1 MHLDTQL
8 VAALLVFGLIALA
21 SRQIGTFFTRIHFP
35 LVTGFLL
42 TGILAGPQVL
52 QVVSAGSL
60 ARVHFLDQIALG
72 FIGFAAGAHLY
83 LPELKSRFRTIRW
96 VTLGQVVFTYPLST
110 LALFLL
116 ADTIPFMATLPAPAR
131 LAIALMAAAILVAR
145 SPSSAIAIINEL
157 RASGPF
163 TRLVLGVTVTIDV
176 VVILLFAISS
186 SVADALLDQLGFRF
200 SLVLLV
206 VAEIV
211 MAVGLG
217 VILGKIISLL
227 SSIPLNGVLKG
238 ILLLACNYMAFPL
251 SSSLHHLS
259 RDSWSVEIFL
269 EPLLVCMLA
278 GFVVT
283 NFTSSRTEFQRLLD
297 LVGPTVYIT
306 FFTLVGAS
314 LTFDTLL
321 QTWHIALLLF
331 TVRLLGIF
339 VGSVAGG
346 MAAGDPW
353 RLNRI
358 SWMTFVTQAGI
369 GLGLAREVAV
379 EFPEWGEAFATMMIA
394 VIILNQLV
402 GPPLFKWALHMAGES
417 HVRAGRRDLR
427 GLPVAFI
434 FGLEGQSL
442 ALARQLQTH
451 GWVVH
456 VLTLKSEPI
465 EEVPERGI
473 EIVPMLDLSPAS
485 LEKIGAGK
493 AQAIVA
499 LMQDK
504 ENLEICQAAYERF
517 GTQCVIVR
525 SHDRSYWE
533 RYRALGATI
542 LDPGLAMVN
551 LLDHFVRSPAAAAL
565 LLGMEKGQDVVELVV
580 SNPNLQGTALRD
592 LQLPGD
598 TLVLSVFRNR
608 ASLIC
613 HGYTRLHVGDHIT
626 IVGSESSLEE
636 IQLRFSDYV
645 GFEPDQK
652 IRRESRDSSP
662 SKAPKYSLS

>member
-21 SRQIGTFFTRIHFP
+21 SRQIGAFFTRIHFP

-42 TGILAGPQVL
+42 TGILAGPHVL

-72 FIGFAAGAHLY
+72 FIGFAAGTHLY

-96 VTLGQVVFTYPLST
+96 VTLGQVVFTYTLST

-116 ADTIPFMATLPAPAR
+116 ADAIPFMETLPAPAR
-131 LAIALMAAAILVAR
+131 LAIALIGAAILVAR

-157 RASGPF
+157 RARGPF

-176 VVILLFAISS
+176 VVIILFAISS
-186 SVADALLDQLGFRF
+186 SIADALLGQLGFRF
-200 SLVLLV
+200 GLVLLV

-211 MAVGLG
+211 MAAGLG
-217 VILGKIISLL
+217 VILGKILSLL
-227 SSIPLNGVLKG
+227 STIPVNGVLKG
-238 ILLLACNYMAFPL
+238 ILLLACNYLAFPF
-251 SSSLHHLS
+251 SSFLHHLS
-259 RDSWSVEIFL
+259 RDSWTVEVFL
-269 EPLLVCMLA
+269 EPLLVCMVA

-283 NFTSSRTEFQRLLD
+283 NFSSSRTEFQRLID

-314 LTFDTLL
+314 LAFDTLL

-331 TVRLLGIF
+331 SVRLLGIF
-339 VGSVAGG
+339 MGSVAGG

-379 EFPEWGEAFATMMIA
+379 EFPEWGEAFAAMMIA

-417 HVRAGRRDLR
+417 HVKAGRRDLR

-442 ALARQLQTH
+442 ALARQLHAH
-451 GWVVH
+451 GWVVR
-456 VLTLKSEPI
+456 VLTLITEPI
-465 EEVPERGI
+465 EEVPEREI
-473 EIVPMLDLSPAS
+473 EIIPMLDLSPAS
-485 LEKIGAGK
+485 LEKVGAGK
-493 AQAIVA
+493 AQAFVT
-499 LMQDK
+499 LMRDE

-525 SHDRSYWE
+525 SHDRSFWE

-636 IQLRFSDYV
+636 VQLRFSDYV

-652 IRRESRDSSP
+652 ITRDSRDSSP

>member
-21 SRQIGTFFTRIHFP
+21 SRQIGSFFTLIHFP

-42 TGILAGPQVL
+42 TGIVAGPYVL
-52 QVVSAGSL
+52 EVVSAESL

-96 VTLGQVVFTYPLST
+96 VTLGQLVFTYTLSA

-116 ADTIPFMATLPAPAR
+116 AGAIPFMAELPTPAR
-131 LAIALMAAAILVAR
+131 LAIALMGAAILVAR

-157 RASGPF
+157 RARGPF
-163 TRLVLGVTVTIDV
+163 TRLVLGVTVTMDV
-176 VVILLFAISS
+176 IVILLFSISS
-186 SVADALLDQLGFRF
+186 SIADVLMDQLGFRF
-200 SLVLLV
+200 GLVLLV

-211 MAVGLG
+211 MAAGLG
-217 VILGKIISLL
+217 VILGKVVARVST
-227 SSIPLNGVLKG
+227 IPANGALKG
-238 ILLLACNYMAFPL
+238 ILLLACNYLVFPF
-251 SSSLHHLS
+251 SSFLHHWS
-259 RDSWSVEIFL
+259 SDSWAVEIFL
-269 EPLLVCMLA
+269 EPLLVCMVA

-283 NFTSSRTEFQRLLD
+283 NFSSRRTELHSVLD
-297 LVGPTVYIT
+297 LVGQPVYVV

-314 LTFDTLL
+314 LTFGTLV

-331 TVRLLGIF
+331 AVRLLAIF
-339 VGSVAGG
+339 IGSVVGG
-346 MAAGDPW
+346 MAGGDPW

-358 SWMTFVTQAGI
+358 SWLTFVTQAGI

-379 EFPEWGEAFATMMIA
+379 EFPGWGESFATMMIA
-394 VIILNQLV
+394 VIIINQLV

-417 HVRAGRRDLR
+417 HVRARGRDLR
-427 GLPVAFI
+427 GVPVAFV

-442 ALARQLQTH
+442 ALGRQLNAH
-451 GWVVH
+451 GWMVHIVTRKTEPLEVV
-456 VLTLKSEPI
+456 SNGEF
-465 EEVPERGI
+465 
-473 EIVPMLDLSPAS
+473 EIVPVPDLSPAS
-485 LEKIGAGK
+485 LEKVGAGK
-493 AQAIVA
+493 AQAFVS
-499 LMQDK
+499 LMRDE

-525 SHDRSYWE
+525 SHDRFYWE

-565 LLGMEKGQDVVELVV
+565 LLGMERGQDVVELVV

-626 IVGSESSLEE
+626 IVGSDSSLEE

-645 GFEPDQK
+645 GLEPDQN
-652 IRRESRDSSP
+652 IQQDSRDPSP
-662 SKAPKYSLS
+662 LESVTRS

>member
-1 MHLDTQL
+1 MALDTQL
-8 VAALLVFGLIALA
+8 VAALLVFGLIAIA
-21 SRQIGTFFTRIHFP
+21 SRQIGAFFTRIHFP

-42 TGILAGPQVL
+42 TGIVAGPYVL
-52 QVVSAGSL
+52 EVVSAGSL

-96 VTLGQVVFTYPLST
+96 VTLGQLVFTYTLSS

-116 ADTIPFMATLPAPAR
+116 ADAIPFMATLPTPAR
-131 LAIALMAAAILVAR
+131 LAIALMGAAILVAR

-157 RASGPF
+157 RARGPF
-163 TRLVLGVTVTIDV
+163 TRLVLGVTITMDV

-186 SVADALLDQLGFRF
+186 SIADVLLDQLGFRLG
-200 SLVLLV
+200 LVLFV

-211 MAVGLG
+211 IAAGLG
-217 VILGKIISLL
+217 VILGKLVARVST
-227 SSIPLNGVLKG
+227 IPANGALKG
-238 ILLLACNYMAFPL
+238 ILLLACNYLVFPF
-251 SSSLHHLS
+251 SSFLHHFS
-259 RDSWSVEIFL
+259 RDSLSVEIFL
-269 EPLLVCMLA
+269 EPLLVCMVA

-283 NFTSSRTEFQRLLD
+283 NFSSSRTEVHPVLD
-297 LVGPTVYIT
+297 LVGQPVYVV

-314 LTFDTLL
+314 LTFGTLV

-331 TVRLLGIF
+331 AVRLLGIF
-339 VGSVAGG
+339 VGSVVGGVAG
-346 MAAGDPW
+346 GDPW

-394 VIILNQLV
+394 VIIINQLV

-427 GLPVAFI
+427 GVPVAFI

-442 ALARQLQTH
+442 ALARQLHAH

-456 VLTLKSEPI
+456 IVTRKTESI
-465 EEVPERGI
+465 EEVPEREI
-473 EIVPMLDLSPAS
+473 EIVSVLDLSPAS
-485 LEKIGAGK
+485 LEKVGAGK
-493 AQAIVA
+493 AQAFVA
-499 LMQDK
+499 LMQNE

-525 SHDRSYWE
+525 SQDRS
-533 RYRALGATI
+533 
-542 LDPGLAMVN
+542 
-551 LLDHFVRSPAAAAL
+551 
-565 LLGMEKGQDVVELVV
+565 
-580 SNPNLQGTALRD
+580 
-592 LQLPGD
+592 
-598 TLVLSVFRNR
+598 
-608 ASLIC
+608 
-613 HGYTRLHVGDHIT
+613 
-626 IVGSESSLEE
+626 
-636 IQLRFSDYV
+636 
-645 GFEPDQK
+645 
-652 IRRESRDSSP
+652 
-662 SKAPKYSLS
+662 

>member
-1 MHLDTQL
+1 MPREHTSIYLN
-8 VAALLVFGLIALA
+8 
-21 SRQIGTFFTRIHFP
+21 SRA
-35 LVTGFLL
+35 V
-42 TGILAGPQVL
+42 
-52 QVVSAGSL
+52 
-60 ARVHFLDQIALG
+60 
-72 FIGFAAGAHLY
+72 
-83 LPELKSRFRTIRW
+83 FRTIRW
-96 VTLGQVVFTYPLST
+96 VTLGQLVFTYTLSA

-116 ADTIPFMATLPAPAR
+116 AGAIPFMAELPTPAR
-131 LAIALMAAAILVAR
+131 LAIALMGAAILVAR

-157 RASGPF
+157 RARGPF
-163 TRLVLGVTVTIDV
+163 TRLVLGVTVTMDV
-176 VVILLFAISS
+176 IVILLFSISS
-186 SVADALLDQLGFRF
+186 SIADVLLDQLGFRF
-200 SLVLLV
+200 GLVLLV
-206 VAEIV
+206 VAEIA
-211 MAVGLG
+211 MAAGLG
-217 VILGKIISLL
+217 VILGKVVARVST
-227 SSIPLNGVLKG
+227 IPANGALKG
-238 ILLLACNYMAFPL
+238 ILLLACNYLVFPF
-251 SSSLHHLS
+251 SSFLHHWS
-259 RDSWSVEIFL
+259 SDSWAVEIFL
-269 EPLLVCMLA
+269 EPLLVCMVA

-283 NFTSSRTEFQRLLD
+283 NFSSRRTELHSVLD
-297 LVGPTVYIT
+297 LVGQPVYVV

-314 LTFDTLL
+314 LTFGTLV

-331 TVRLLGIF
+331 AVRLLAIF
-339 VGSVAGG
+339 IGSVVGG
-346 MAAGDPW
+346 MAGGDPW

-358 SWMTFVTQAGI
+358 SWLTFVTQAGI

-379 EFPEWGEAFATMMIA
+379 EFPGWGESFATMMIA
-394 VIILNQLV
+394 VIIINQLV

-417 HVRAGRRDLR
+417 HVRARHRDLR
-427 GLPVAFI
+427 GVPVAFV

-442 ALARQLQTH
+442 ALGRQLNAH
-451 GWVVH
+451 GWMVHIVTRKTEPLEVV
-456 VLTLKSEPI
+456 SNG
-465 EEVPERGI
+465 EV
-473 EIVPMLDLSPAS
+473 EIVPVPDLSPAS
-485 LEKIGAGK
+485 LEKVGAGK
-493 AQAIVA
+493 AQAFVS
-499 LMQDK
+499 LMRDE

-565 LLGMEKGQDVVELVV
+565 LLGMERGQDVVELVV

-626 IVGSESSLEE
+626 IVGSDSSLEE

-645 GFEPDQK
+645 GLEPDQN
-652 IRRESRDSSP
+652 IQQDSRDSSP
-662 SKAPKYSLS
+662 SLESVESVTRS

>member
-1 MHLDTQL
+1 MALDTQL

-21 SRQIGTFFTRIHFP
+21 SRQIGAFFTRIHFP

-42 TGILAGPQVL
+42 TGIVAGPYVL
-52 QVVSAGSL
+52 EVVSAGSL

-96 VTLGQVVFTYPLST
+96 VTLGQLVFTYTLSS

-116 ADTIPFMATLPAPAR
+116 ADAIPFMATLPTPAR
-131 LAIALMAAAILVAR
+131 LAIALMGAAILVAR

-157 RASGPF
+157 RARGPF
-163 TRLVLGVTVTIDV
+163 TRLVLGVTITMDV
-176 VVILLFAISS
+176 IVILLFAISS
-186 SVADALLDQLGFRF
+186 SIADVLLDQLGFRLG
-200 SLVLLV
+200 LVLFV

-211 MAVGLG
+211 MAAGLG
-217 VILGKIISLL
+217 VILGKLVARVST
-227 SSIPLNGVLKG
+227 IPVNGALKG
-238 ILLLACNYMAFPL
+238 ILLLACNYLVFPF
-251 SSSLHHLS
+251 SSFLHHFS
-259 RDSWSVEIFL
+259 RDSLSMEIFL
-269 EPLLVCMLA
+269 EPLLVCMVA

-283 NFTSSRTEFQRLLD
+283 NFSSSRTEVHPVLD
-297 LVGPTVYIT
+297 LVGQPVYVV

-314 LTFDTLL
+314 LTFGTLV

-331 TVRLLGIF
+331 AVRLLGIF
-339 VGSVAGG
+339 VGSVVGGVAG
-346 MAAGDPW
+346 GDPW

-394 VIILNQLV
+394 VIIINQLV

-427 GLPVAFI
+427 GVPVAFI

-442 ALARQLQTH
+442 ALARQLHAH

-456 VLTLKSEPI
+456 IVTRKTESI
-465 EEVPERGI
+465 EEVPEREI
-473 EIVPMLDLSPAS
+473 EIVSVLDLSPAS
-485 LEKIGAGK
+485 LEKVGAGK
-493 AQAIVA
+493 AQAFVA
-499 LMQDK
+499 LMQNE

-525 SHDRSYWE
+525 SQDRSYWE

-565 LLGMEKGQDVVELVV
+565 LQGMEKGQDVVELLV
-580 SNPNLQGTALRD
+580 SNPDLHGKALRD
-592 LQLPGD
+592 LQLPVD
-598 TLVLSVFRNR
+598 TLVLSLSRNHS
-608 ASLIC
+608 SLLC

-636 IQLRFSDYV
+636 IQLTFSD
-645 GFEPDQK
+645 
-652 IRRESRDSSP
+652 
-662 SKAPKYSLS
+662 